1 MISHKGLSENLLGI
15 SSIVIGILVVALY
28 SGTAITDS
36 NKAVAQKQI
45 GNSKDII
52 KVAAGGGNS
61 TNPMTAFSPQ
71 KVEIKTGQSVSWYN
85 PTQVAEP
92 HTVTFVLDKNYM
104 TGLVSPVGVS
114 TKTKFAILPPGS
126 NNQPL
131 LSHNNNNNEMNT
143 IIAVNARSYNPVAI
157 DASGNVKFMNANS
170 NYTMAG
176 TEKYLNSG
184 WFLPKGQEHEYPG
197 SGNIFTVTFQKPG
210 TYNYLCILHPWMTGT
225 VIVK

>member
-1 MISHKGLSENLLGI
+1 MISHKRLSEKLLGI
-15 SSIVIGILVVALY
+15 DLIIIGILVVVLY

-36 NKAVAQKQI
+36 NKAAAQIQI
-45 GNSKDII
+45 GNSKDSI

-61 TNPMTAFSPQ
+61 TSPITAFVPQ

-157 DASGNVKFMNANS
+157 DASGNVKFMNVNS
-170 NYTMAG
+170 TLY
-176 TEKYLNSG
+176 YG
-184 WFLPKGQEHEYPG
+184 WYRRSILIQVG
-197 SGNIFTVTFQKPG
+197 SFQRDKNMNILDLAI
-210 TYNYLCILHPWMTGT
+210 YSL
-225 VIVK
+225 